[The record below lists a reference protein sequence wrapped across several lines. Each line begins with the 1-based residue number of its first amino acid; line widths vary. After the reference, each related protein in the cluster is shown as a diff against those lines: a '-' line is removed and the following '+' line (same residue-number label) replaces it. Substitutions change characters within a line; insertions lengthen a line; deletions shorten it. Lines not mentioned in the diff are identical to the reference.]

1 MPLYLRNVVAQMPL
15 AALFFGGGLL
25 AVAWALPPL
34 ALLVAWPFLLV
45 VPGWL
50 LVARVAPSISPL
62 GRLGLGIV
70 ATVFAS
76 THLINVLSLIAGGF
90 RPWVVLAAVWLLM
103 AATLALARL
112 ELPGLAAPPPLEGL
126 AERAR
131 ETLRRDRTAWLLA
144 LLSGAIVGGILFVG
158 AWHDTSGGWVS
169 GGWNWSDLLVHVSIG
184 QSLIDGNFPPQ
195 VPYFAGVP
203 LTYHWFGDF
212 HAAIL
217 ASVSGVDLID
227 VFFISNGI
235 LAAALV
241 LLVWELA
248 LRLTGERRVA
258 LIAAI
263 LALFGG
269 GLGWIRLPMD
279 LLAGRGDLLHLVS
292 TTPYDNTWAGDFP
305 LFRIA
310 SVLGT
315 GFGPHRATAYGLP
328 GLVAI
333 ALLAHASFGR
343 RPAGVLVAGVLAA
356 LLAPF
361 HFYFFPASY
370 LIVGLLWLT
379 ARGWRMSRWGLD
391 LALFL
396 GPIVLAVPF
405 VAPAIQAQGALGSFR
420 LAIGWSEAPLPQG
433 PPAVAFFYL
442 TNLGLPFLLALI
454 AVVRPNLPHRGWLLT
469 WALALFLVPNLV
481 VASAVVF
488 DMNKYFQVL
497 WIAVAILAAWLI
509 RGWPSPL
516 IASVLVFSSLSPAL
530 VSVWS
535 MTSSTVAMSNGQE
548 AASHWI
554 AAETPELS
562 VFVTDAYIDSPVD
575 LAGRLRVTT
584 FGPYAANLGYNPD
597 RRAADV
603 HSVYCDGP
611 TEAASIMAGY
621 GATYVLSSGGL
632 LDCGGHPPTDFGRS
646 PLFETVYSK
655 DGVQIWHLLPAPPG
669 G

>member
-1 MPLYLRNVVAQMPL
+1 MLVNPRDRVVQAPV
-15 AALFFGGGLL
+15 AALSAGAVLL
-25 AVAWALPPL
+25 AIAWTLPPL
-34 ALLVAWPFLLV
+34 AVPVAWPFLV
-45 VPGWL
+45 VAPGWL
-50 LVARVAPSISPL
+50 LVARVAPSISPP

-76 THLINVLSLIAGGF
+76 THLVNVLSLAAGGF
-90 RPWVVLAAVWLLM
+90 RPWVVLAAAWLLM

-112 ELPGLAAPPPLEGL
+112 ELPGLAPPPPLAGL
-126 AERAR
+126 GERAR
-131 ETLRRDRTAWLLA
+131 ETLRRDRASWLLA
-144 LLSGAIVGGILFVG
+144 AISGAIVAGILFIG

-217 ASVSGVDLID
+217 ASVSGVELMD
-227 VFFISNGI
+227 VFFISNGV

-241 LLVWELA
+241 LMVWELA
-248 LRLTGERRVA
+248 LRLTDDRRVA

-279 LLAGRGDLLHLVS
+279 LLAGKGDLLHLIT
-292 TTPYDNTWAGDFP
+292 TTPYDNTWAGDWP

-343 RPAGVLVAGVLAA
+343 RPAGVLVAGFLAA

-370 LIVGLLWLT
+370 LIIGLLWLT
-379 ARGWRMSRWGLD
+379 ARAWRTPRWDLD

-396 GPIVLAVPF
+396 GPVLLAVPF
-405 VAPAIQAQGALGSFR
+405 ILPAIQAQGAMGSFR
-420 LAIGWSEAPLPQG
+420 QVIGWSEAPLAQG
-433 PPAVAFFYL
+433 PPAVAFFYV
-442 TNLGLPFLLALI
+442 TNLGLPFVLALVALI
-454 AVVRPNLPHRGWLLT
+454 RPNLPHRGWLLS
-469 WALALFLVPNLV
+469 WAVALFLVPNLV

-488 DMNKYFQVL
+488 DMNKYFQVM

-509 RGWPSPL
+509 RGWPRPL
-516 IASVLVFSSLSPAL
+516 IAGVLVISSLSPAL
-530 VSVWS
+530 VSFWS
-535 MTSSTVAMSNGQE
+535 MTSNTVAMSNGQE
-548 AASHWI
+548 AAARWI

-584 FGPYAANLGYNPD
+584 FGPYAANLGYSPD
-597 RRAADV
+597 KRAADV
-603 HSVYCDGP
+603 HAVYCNGP
-611 TEAASIMAGY
+611 TEAASIMSGY

-632 LDCGGHPPTDFGRS
+632 LDCGSHAPTDFGGS

-655 DGVQIWHLLPAPPG
+655 DGVQIWRLRSG

>member
-1 MPLYLRNVVAQMPL
+1 MLVELRDRAAQMPL
-15 AALFFGGGLL
+15 AALFFGGSLL
-25 AVAWALPPL
+25 AAAWALPPL

-50 LVARVAPSISPL
+50 LVARVAPSISPP

-76 THLINVLSLIAGGF
+76 THLVNVLSLTAGSF
-90 RPWVVLAAVWLLM
+90 RPWVVLVAAWLL
-103 AATLALARL
+103 
-112 ELPGLAAPPPLEGL
+112 LAASLVLAHVEMPWLNPPPPLNGL
-126 AERAR
+126 GERAR
-131 ETLRRDRTAWLLA
+131 ETLRRDRAAWVLA
-144 LLSGAIVGGILFVG
+144 GAAAAIVGATLFIG
-158 AWHDTSGGWVS
+158 AWHDTTGGWVS
-169 GGWNWSDLLVHVSIG
+169 GGWNWSDFLVHVSIG

-217 ASVSGVDLID
+217 ADVAGVQLIRVFAVS
-227 VFFISNGI
+227 NAI
-235 LAAALV
+235 LAGAFV

-279 LLAGRGDLLHLVS
+279 LLAGKGDLLHLIS
-292 TTPYDNTWAGDFP
+292 TTPYDNTWAGDWP

-315 GFGPHRATAYGLP
+315 GFEPHRATAYGLP

-333 ALLAHASFGR
+333 ALLAHGSFGR
-343 RPAGVLVAGVLAA
+343 NRAGVLVTGILAA

-370 LIVGLLWLT
+370 LIVGLFWLT
-379 ARGWRMSRWGLD
+379 SRGWRMPRAGLD

-396 GPIVLAVPF
+396 GPIALAVPF
-405 VAPAIQAQGALGSFR
+405 IVPAIQAQGAQGSFR
-420 LAIGWSEAPLPQG
+420 LVIGWSEAPLPMG
-433 PPAVAFFYL
+433 PPAVAFFYA
-442 TNLGLPFLLALI
+442 TNLGLPFLLALVV
-454 AVVRPNLPHRGWLLT
+454 AVRPNLPHRGWLLT
-469 WALALFLVPNLV
+469 WVAALFLVPNLV

-509 RGWPSPL
+509 RGWPRPV
-516 IASVLVFSSLSPAL
+516 IVGVLVLSSLSPAL
-530 VSVWS
+530 VSFWS
-535 MTSSTVAMSNGQE
+535 MTNSSVALSNGQE
-548 AASHWI
+548 TAAQWI
-554 AAETPELS
+554 ASETPERS
-562 VFVTDAYIDSPVD
+562 VFVTDAYINSAVD

-584 FGPYAANLGYNPD
+584 FGPYAANLGYKPD
-597 RRAADV
+597 QRAADV
-603 HSVYCDGP
+603 YSVYCDGP
-611 TEAASIMAGY
+611 STAASIMARY

-632 LDCGGHPPTDFGRS
+632 LDCGGHAPTDFGKS
-646 PLFETVYSK
+646 PLFETVYSQ
-655 DGVQIWHLLPAPPG
+655 DGVAIWWLRG